1 MGEFGRFGWDVP
13 ALFCGSRRLSCVEPR
28 SAMLVIGSFGFVEN
42 RGASF
47 EEVGLE
53 ECKDRRA
60 TRFDAKFA
68 WV

>member
-1 MGEFGRFGWDVP
+1 M
-13 ALFCGSRRLSCVEPR
+13 A
-28 SAMLVIGSFGFVEN
+28 VIGSFGFVEN

-60 TRFDAKFA
+60 TIFHAMCA
-68 WV
+68 CV